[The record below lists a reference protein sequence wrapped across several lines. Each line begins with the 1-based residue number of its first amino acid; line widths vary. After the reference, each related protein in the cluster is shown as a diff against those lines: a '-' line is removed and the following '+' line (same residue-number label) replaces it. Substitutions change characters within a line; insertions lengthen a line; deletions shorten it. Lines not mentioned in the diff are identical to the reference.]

1 VSSSGPAGP
10 DVLVVGG
17 GVVGLFSAYY
27 LRLGGAT
34 VTLLERGEVGGPQ
47 SSSSGNTGFLGTHGV
62 STLAAPGMLGRG
74 LRGLLDPGASVSIRP
89 GRDPDLLRWLRQFRR
104 ACRDG
109 VAADALDVLLDMKRR
124 GLAAYLE
131 LGGDHV
137 RQPGMIIAFRSA
149 GTASGLLSPASLH
162 ELEPGVEFSVSGA
175 LYNPEGAFVRV
186 PDFIRSFER
195 VLTSMGVT
203 IQGGTS
209 VTGFEARGTRVDAV
223 HTTRGDFRPGAVV
236 LAAGAW
242 SAECVRQ
249 LGLRLLV
256 QPVRGYSV
264 TVSGDCGLT
273 RPVVL
278 SEARAAVAPLDGQ
291 VRFAGLLEVGVPLPR
306 QAGVSR
312 ASGGSGG
319 SAGSARR
326 IAGLRR
332 LAASY
337 LPGLAELPA
346 VDTWTGLRPCTP
358 DGLPYLGFS
367 PRHENLFVAAG
378 HGAIGMGLAPA
389 AGEVAA
395 QALAGKPTAFN
406 LTPFRLNR
414 FNGGPTN
421 NVGVLRRPWPP
432 KPHLDAGSRE

>member
-1 VSSSGPAGP
+1 VSSPGPSGP
-10 DVLVVGG
+10 DVLVIGS

-74 LRGLLDPGASVSIRP
+74 LRGMLNPGTSVSIRP
-89 GRDPDLLRWLRQFRR
+89 GPDPELLRWLRQFRR

-109 VAADALDVLLDMKRR
+109 VSADALDVLLDMKRR
-124 GLAAYLE
+124 GLAAYIE

-149 GTASGLLSPASLH
+149 GTASGQLSPASLR
-162 ELEPGVEFSVSGA
+162 ELEPGAEFSVSGA

-186 PDFIRSFER
+186 PEFIRSFER
-195 VLTSMGVT
+195 VLTGMGVT
-203 IQGGTS
+203 IQGETS
-209 VTGFEARGTRVDAV
+209 VTGFEAREAGIDVVR
-223 HTTRGDFRPGAVV
+223 TTGGDFRPGAVV

-242 SAECVRQ
+242 SPACARQ

-278 SEARAAVAPLDGQ
+278 SEARAAVAPLDGHI
-291 VRFAGLLEVGVPLPR
+291 RFAGMLEVGVPLPR
-306 QAGVSR
+306 QAGGSPGASR
-312 ASGGSGG
+312 ASAGP
-319 SAGSARR
+319 AGSVRR
-326 IAGLRR
+326 VAGLRR
-332 LAASY
+332 LVASY
-337 LPGLAELPA
+337 LPGLAELPV

-358 DGLPYLGFS
+358 DGLPYLGFA
-367 PRHENLFVAAG
+367 PHHENLFVAAG

-395 QALAGKPTAFN
+395 QALAGKPTAFD
-406 LTPFRLNR
+406 LTPFRLDR

-421 NVGVLRRPWPP
+421 NVGGLRRQ
-432 KPHLDAGSRE
+432 